1 MLLFRGPGERRPVPT
16 PNGAN
21 EKTIMTTQTIATESQ
36 PVSAAEAELRAALE
50 KARAAAEAEL
60 AEDARRR
67 RARVASFI

>member
-1 MLLFRGPGERRPVPT
+1 MSTE
-16 PNGAN
+16 
-21 EKTIMTTQTIATESQ
+21 TIVTESQ